1 MRHRQYQWL
10 LFSFWIHQGVQSRQ
24 PERYASTV
32 SSRRCEHIC
41 LPRLPL
47 NHLQELLP
55 PRGGTR
61 YAKRSDRDRGNV
73 GSSICGNCQDITGS
87 MLARSADELIVND
100 SGLHARKHA
109 QESIHETLPRVEIYE
124 RGVCQ
129 NRSTKSLHD
138 GQGHDINQATPR
150 TIQTTPRTT
159 RIAPRTTR
167 TTRRTT

>member
-10 LFSFWIHQGVQSRQ
+10 LFSFWIHEGVQSRK

-47 NHLQELLP
+47 NHFRSCCLP
-55 PRGGTR
+55 G
-61 YAKRSDRDRGNV
+61 AA
-73 GSSICGNCQDITGS
+73 
-87 MLARSADELIVND
+87 LATQSAATVTEETLDPASVAIARTSLVRCWREVPDELIVND

-129 NRSTKSLHD
+129 NRSTKSLRD

-159 RIAPRTTR
+159 PIAPRTTR